1 MNLRKVFFS
10 VIGLLLL
17 VAILLKIWVNT
28 NTPLYQG
35 QLELIGLDQE
45 TEVYFDDYG
54 IPHIYAENDA
64 DLFKTLGYIHAQERL
79 WQMEL
84 LRRVASG
91 RLSEIFGA
99 EFIEND
105 KFFLNL
111 GIAENSIE
119 TVGKLESDTDF
130 VYFANAYLE
139 GVNHF
144 INTGYTPIEYKILGI
159 EKEEYDLV
167 DVYNILGYMSFSF
180 AMAQKTDPVLSKIK
194 AEYGDAYL
202 KDLAIDMP
210 YQNTLIPS
218 FKSVNYEQVLS
229 WNTVLERLNEKQI
242 PSFVGSNSWVLSP
255 DKSESGGV
263 LFANDPHIAFA
274 QPAVWYEAHLNSPQ
288 IEKYGFFLAGVP
300 FPLIGQNRTIAHGLT
315 MFENDDIDFYQE
327 DEINHEYYRNH
338 KGDTLAY
345 SKKSYTIR
353 VKDGEDVAFNHKSS
367 FRGPVLEAR
376 SLIHGIENNA
386 TSISWE
392 YLKGEN
398 RLLEGLFDYS
408 FATSFS
414 EFEAS
419 LDKIHAPGLNVMY
432 GDVEGNIAWWTVGRL
447 YQLNSRVST
456 KFILNGQD
464 SLHQIKAYHPFEKNP
479 SAINPPWNYV
489 YSANNQVDS
498 TGLGYYYPGYYL
510 PEDRAK
516 RIVSIL
522 EDNPKMNLETMQ
534 EMILDHKSTS
544 APDVISALSS
554 VLEDQKLS
562 PTQKKKL
569 EALKAWTGTHSATEE
584 SPSLYHKWLSHL
596 LALVFEDEIG
606 EEPYKVFK
614 NTHIF
619 KRSIPGVL
627 SNPNSVWWDN
637 IHTPE
642 PETASEL
649 VTNSFLSA
657 FNDLTEYYQ
666 GTENWQWSKL
676 HILEHKHAFSANT
689 LLRKWFNVGPFEV
702 AGSKEVINNLQFD
715 YTTTSYF
722 DVNIG
727 PSTRR
732 ILDMS
737 KIEEGLSVSPTGQ
750 SGNIFSQH
758 YSDQAQMYNQ
768 GKFRKMLMNQE
779 AIKESSYRK
788 LVLKP

>member
-10 VIGLLLL
+10 LISLVLL
-17 VAILLKIWVNT
+17 VAILLKLWVNM
-28 NTPLYQG
+28 NVPLYQG
-35 QLELIGLDQE
+35 QLELNGLDQE

-54 IPHIYAENDA
+54 IPHIYAENNS
-64 DLFKTLGYIHAQERL
+64 DLFKTLGYVHAQERL

-91 RLSEIFGA
+91 RLSELFGA
-99 EFIEND
+99 EFIDND

-119 TVGKLESDTDF
+119 TVSKLKGDNEF
-130 VYFANAYLE
+130 VQHTNAYLD
-139 GVNHF
+139 GINHF
-144 INTGYTPIEYKILGI
+144 INTGYTPIEYKILGLD
-159 EKEEYDLV
+159 KEEFDLV

-180 AMAQKTDPVLSKIK
+180 AMAQKTDPLLSKIK
-194 AEYGDAYL
+194 AEYGDEYL

-218 FKSVNYEQVLS
+218 FKSTNYDQILS
-229 WNTVLERLNEKQI
+229 WNTVLDRLNEKQI
-242 PSFVGSNSWVLSP
+242 PSFVGSNSWVLSA

-288 IEKYGFFLAGVP
+288 LEKYGFFLAGVP

-327 DEINHEYYRNH
+327 DEINEGYYRNH

-345 SKKSYTIR
+345 SNKSYTIK
-353 VKDGEDVAFNHKSS
+353 VKDGEDVSFAHRSS
-367 FRGPVLEAR
+367 FRGPVLEER
-376 SLIHGIENNA
+376 SFIHGIENNV

-408 FATSFS
+408 FASSFS

-447 YQLNSRVST
+447 YQLNSSVST

-464 SLHQIKAYHPFEKNP
+464 SLHQIKSYHPFEKNP

-522 EDNPKMNLETMQ
+522 EDNQKMNLETMQ
-534 EMILDHKSTS
+534 EMILDNKSTS
-544 APDVISALSS
+544 AANIISILVQ
-554 VLEDQKLS
+554 VLDYQKLS
-562 PTQKKKL
+562 DVQKVKL
-569 EALKAWTGTHSATEE
+569 NTLKNWNGTHSTKDEN
-584 SPSLYHKWLSHL
+584 PSLYHKWLSHL
-596 LALVFEDEIG
+596 LFLVFEDEIG
-606 EEPYKVFK
+606 EEPFKVFK
-614 NTHIF
+614 NTHVF
-619 KRSIPGVL
+619 KRSIPKVL
-627 SNPNSVWWDN
+627 SNINAVWWDN

-642 PETASEL
+642 TEKASEL
-649 VTNSFLSA
+649 VTNSFLMA
-657 FNDLTEYYQ
+657 FDELSDFYKDTEGWY
-666 GTENWQWSKL
+666 WSKI
-676 HILEHKHAFSANT
+676 HVLEHKHAFSANSF
-689 LLRKWFNVGPFEV
+689 LRKWFNVGPFEV

-715 YTTTSYF
+715 YVTNSYF

-732 ILDMS
+732 ILDLS
-737 KIEEGLSVSPTGQ
+737 KIEHGLSILPTGQ
-750 SGNIFSQH
+750 SGNVFSEH

-768 GKFRKMLMNQE
+768 GKFRKMLMNHE
-779 AIKESSYRK
+779 VIKTSAYRK
-788 LVLKP
+788 LLLKP

>member
-119 TVGKLESDTDF
+119 TVSKLQSDTEF
-130 VYFANAYLE
+130 VQRANAYLE
-139 GVNHF
+139 GINHF
-144 INTGYTPIEYKILGI
+144 ITAGYTPIEYKILGI
-159 EKEEYDLV
+159 QKEEYDLV

-327 DEINHEYYRNH
+327 DEINEGYYRNH

-345 SKKSYTIR
+345 SNKSYTIR
-353 VKDGEDVAFNHKSS
+353 VKDAEDVAFNHKSS

-376 SLIHGIENNA
+376 SLIHGVENNA

-447 YQLNSRVST
+447 YQLNSNVST
-456 KFILNGQD
+456 KFILSGQD
-464 SLHQIKAYHPFEKNP
+464 SLHQIKGYYPFEKNP

-522 EDNPKMNLETMQ
+522 EDNQKMNFETMQ
-534 EMILDHKSTS
+534 EMILDNKSTS
-544 APDVISALSS
+544 AANVISTL
-554 VLEDQKLS
+554 VQFLDVQKLS
-562 PTQKKKL
+562 NVQKDKL
-569 EALKAWTGTHSATEE
+569 NTLKNWTGTHSATDE

-596 LALVFEDEIG
+596 LVLVFEDEIG

-614 NTHIF
+614 NTHVF

-627 SNPNSVWWDN
+627 GNPNSVWWDN
-637 IHTPE
+637 IHTPK

-649 VTNSFLSA
+649 VTNSFLMA
-657 FNDLTEYYQ
+657 FDELSDFYKDTEGWY
-666 GTENWQWSKL
+666 WSKL
-676 HILEHKHAFSANT
+676 HVLEHKHAFSANT

-715 YTTTSYF
+715 YVTNSYF

-737 KIEEGLSVSPTGQ
+737 KIEDGLSILPTGQ
-750 SGNIFSQH
+750 SGNVFSEH

-768 GKFRKMLMNQE
+768 GKFRKMLMNHE
-779 AIKESSYRK
+779 VIKTSAYRK
-788 LVLKP
+788 LLLKP

>member
-1 MNLRKVFFS
+1 MTQFKTLKQNMNLRKVFFS

-28 NTPLYQG
+28 NIPLYQG
-35 QLELIGLDQE
+35 QLELIGLEQE

-119 TVGKLESDTDF
+119 TVRKLESNTDF

-315 MFENDDIDFYQE
+315 MFENDDIVFY
-327 DEINHEYYRNH
+327 
-338 KGDTLAY
+338 
-345 SKKSYTIR
+345 
-353 VKDGEDVAFNHKSS
+353 
-367 FRGPVLEAR
+367 P
-376 SLIHGIENNA
+376 
-386 TSISWE
+386 
-392 YLKGEN
+392 N
-398 RLLEGLFDYS
+398 R
-408 FATSFS
+408 
-414 EFEAS
+414 
-419 LDKIHAPGLNVMY
+419 I
-432 GDVEGNIAWWTVGRL
+432 
-447 YQLNSRVST
+447 
-456 KFILNGQD
+456 
-464 SLHQIKAYHPFEKNP
+464 
-479 SAINPPWNYV
+479 
-489 YSANNQVDS
+489 
-498 TGLGYYYPGYYL
+498 
-510 PEDRAK
+510 
-516 RIVSIL
+516 
-522 EDNPKMNLETMQ
+522 
-534 EMILDHKSTS
+534 
-544 APDVISALSS
+544 
-554 VLEDQKLS
+554 
-562 PTQKKKL
+562 
-569 EALKAWTGTHSATEE
+569 
-584 SPSLYHKWLSHL
+584 
-596 LALVFEDEIG
+596 
-606 EEPYKVFK
+606 
-614 NTHIF
+614 
-619 KRSIPGVL
+619 
-627 SNPNSVWWDN
+627 
-637 IHTPE
+637 
-642 PETASEL
+642 
-649 VTNSFLSA
+649 
-657 FNDLTEYYQ
+657 
-666 GTENWQWSKL
+666 
-676 HILEHKHAFSANT
+676 
-689 LLRKWFNVGPFEV
+689 
-702 AGSKEVINNLQFD
+702 
-715 YTTTSYF
+715 
-722 DVNIG
+722 
-727 PSTRR
+727 
-732 ILDMS
+732 
-737 KIEEGLSVSPTGQ
+737 
-750 SGNIFSQH
+750 
-758 YSDQAQMYNQ
+758 
-768 GKFRKMLMNQE
+768 
-779 AIKESSYRK
+779 
-788 LVLKP
+788 